1 MLIPF
6 IDALADRVLVCDGAM
21 GTMLYAK
28 GVFINKSFDALNL
41 TQPDLVAEVHEEYVR
56 AGADVIETNTF
67 GANRIRLGS
76 FGLADRLHDINAQGA
91 AIARRAA
98 REQAYVAGAI
108 GPLGVRIE
116 PWGRT
121 GVDEARAYFREQAQA
136 LADGGVDLFILET
149 FRDLNEIGAAIDAVR
164 SVSDLPIVAQ
174 MTTEEDGNT
183 LDGTPP
189 ERFTPDLEMRG
200 AAVIGLNC
208 AVGPAPMLD
217 TIERMAAVTTRTL
230 SAQPNAGQPRDV
242 EGRNIYL
249 CSPEYMAS
257 YARRFIQH
265 HVRLVGGCCGTT
277 PEHIRQMKA
286 AVRASVSSRSATT
299 SAERPKAV
307 GNRPAEA
314 VALQSDAAIRSAE
327 AVALHGDTGSAPA
340 VAKGFGGSTE
350 ARSASVGG
358 KAAAERSVA
367 EQPLIPRE
375 KKSRLANALAR
386 GTFVVGV
393 ELLPPRGY
401 QTESIVERA
410 RRLKIGGVDLLCIS
424 DAQRAGAR
432 MSALSLAVL
441 IEQQA
446 GIETLLQY
454 SCRDRNLLGIQ
465 SDLLGAHAMGLRN
478 LMLVTGDPGRVGDY
492 PDATAVFD
500 VDSIGL
506 TNVVARLN
514 HGRDVGGQAI
524 GAPTGFH
531 IGVSVNPSAADLDEE
546 LRRFEYKAEAGA
558 EFVVTRPVFDVRSFE
573 RFLKRVERFRL
584 PIVAAVFPFEN
595 ARNAEFMA
603 NEVPGI
609 HVPDGLLE
617 RMRRADTAMAAKD
630 EGIAIARELT
640 AELRGAVQGLQVS
653 THSGDIEAALAVL
666 DGLR

>member
-1 MLIPF
+1 MSTPF
-6 IDALADRVLVCDGAM
+6 LEALDQRVLVCDGAM

-28 GVFINKSFDALNL
+28 GVFINKSFDALNI

-56 AGADVIETNTF
+56 AGADIIETNTF
-67 GANRIRLGS
+67 GANRLKLGS
-76 FGLADRLHDINAQGA
+76 FGLAGRLHDINEQGA
-91 AIARRAA
+91 TIARHAA
-98 REQAYVAGAI
+98 RDQGYIAGAI

-116 PWGRT
+116 PWGKT
-121 GVDEARAYFREQAQA
+121 GVDEAREYFREQAQA
-136 LADGGVDLFILET
+136 LADGGVDLFVLET

-189 ERFTPDLEMRG
+189 ERFTPDLDRRG
-200 AAVIGLNC
+200 ATVIGVNC

-217 TIERMAAVTTRTL
+217 TIERMAAVTARRL

-257 YARRFIQH
+257 YARRFVMH
-265 HVRLVGGCCGTT
+265 NVRIVGGCCGTT
-277 PEHIRQMKA
+277 PEHIRQIAA
-286 AVRASVSSRSATT
+286 AVRATAIGVKRSSSSETTADRSADAVAPLSDADAARRAKA
-299 SAERPKAV
+299 SAERLRV
-307 GNRPAEA
+307 E
-314 VALQSDAAIRSAE
+314 
-327 AVALHGDTGSAPA
+327 GSAPSA
-340 VAKGFGGSTE
+340 VE
-350 ARSASVGG
+350 V
-358 KAAAERSVA
+358 
-367 EQPLIPRE
+367 PLPRE
-375 KKSRLANALAR
+375 HKSRFVNAMAR
-386 GTFVVGV
+386 GTFVVAV

-401 QTESIVERA
+401 QTEQVVERA
-410 RRLKIGGVDLLCIS
+410 RRLKIGGVDLIGIA
-424 DAQRAGAR
+424 DGHRAGAR
-432 MSALSLAVL
+432 ISALSLAVL

-446 GIETLLQY
+446 GVETLLHY

-506 TNVVARLN
+506 TNLVSRLN
-514 HGRDVGGQAI
+514 HGCDVGGQAI

-531 IGVSVNPSAADLDEE
+531 IGVSVNPSAPNLDQE
-546 LRRFEYKAEAGA
+546 LRRFEYKVEAGA
-558 EFVVTRPVFDVRSFE
+558 EFVVTRPIFDVRGFE
-573 RFLKRVERFRL
+573 RFMRRIEHAKL
-584 PIVAAVFPFEN
+584 PVVAGVFPFES

-603 NEVPGI
+603 NEVPGV

-617 RMRRADTAMAAKD
+617 RMRRADGQDAATR
-630 EGIAIARELT
+630 EGIAIAREM
-640 AELRGAVQGLQVS
+640 AGHLRDRAQGIQVS
-653 THSGDIEAALAVL
+653 TQSGDIEAALAVL